1 MLQAI
6 KDDLGSGFLHKRAR
20 FGSNIGTVELRIRSQ
35 LKMPS
40 KVIEIGYGK
49 VKRVKI
55 GGGGKLVLIGG
66 PCAIENRAHAFM
78 MAERI
83 GEICENLGVDWV
95 YKSCYDKDCRSSPD
109 SFHGIGLEDGLQILS
124 DIRDKY
130 GIPVTSDF
138 SDTSWARA
146 TGEVCDLVQV
156 PAYLCRQTS
165 ILRAAAETG
174 RPIHLKKG
182 QFMSPWN
189 MANSVK
195 KIEAAGGNQV
205 LLGDRGTFFGYNM
218 LVNDMRSFP
227 IMARTGYPV
236 CYDATH
242 SIQMPTS
249 MGDISGG
256 QREYI
261 PYLVRAAAACGID
274 AVFAEIHNDPK
285 NAKSDPNT
293 VLNIKDLKHVLGQAV
308 EVHNLRLELL
318 EKYGPDNVE

>member
-1 MLQAI
+1 M
-6 KDDLGSGFLHKRAR
+6 
-20 FGSNIGTVELRIRSQ
+20 T
-35 LKMPS
+35 S
-40 KVIEIGYGK
+40 KVIEVGYGK

-66 PCAIENRAHAFM
+66 PCAIENRDHAFM
-78 MAERI
+78 MVERI
-83 GEICENLGVDWV
+83 GKICDELGVDWV

-109 SFHGIGLEDGLQILS
+109 SFHGCGIEDGLQILS
-124 DIRDKY
+124 DIRDEF

-138 SDTSWARA
+138 SDPAWAKQ

-165 ILRAAAETG
+165 ILKAAAATG

-195 KIEAAGGNQV
+195 KLESAGADQI
-205 LLGDRGTFFGYNM
+205 LLTDRGTFFGYNM
-218 LVNDMRSFP
+218 LVNDMRSLP
-227 IMARTGYPV
+227 IMQKTGYPV

-256 QREYI
+256 QREFI
-261 PYLVRAAAACGID
+261 PYLTRAAAACGID
-274 AVFAEIHNDPK
+274 ALFAEIHNDPK

-293 VLNIKDLKHVLGQAV
+293 VLNLKDLKHVLGQAKIMH
-308 EVHNLRLELL
+308 EMRLELL
-318 EKYGPDNVE
+318 EKFGPDNVE